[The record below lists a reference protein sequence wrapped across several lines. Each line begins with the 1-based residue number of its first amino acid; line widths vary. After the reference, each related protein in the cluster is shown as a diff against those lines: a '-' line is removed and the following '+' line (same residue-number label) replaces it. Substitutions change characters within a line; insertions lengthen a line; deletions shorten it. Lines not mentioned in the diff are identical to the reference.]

1 MENEVLIL
9 RAIGMM
15 SLFVSTLALSRVS
28 CTHIMP
34 TKSFMN
40 FFLGE

>member
-15 SLFVSTLALSRVS
+15 SLFVPTLALSRVS

-34 TKSFMN
+34 TKSFMK
-40 FFLGE
+40 FFFGE